1 MNKSLISTDILNQ
14 NLPCFLFSFPVDGL
28 LTQVNQRMLDYLEYE
43 SSELIGKLRF
53 EDLLTPGSKIFYKT
67 HFLPMLMMQNKVDEM
82 FLSVSSKGGKEY
94 PVLMNMVLVNSE
106 GKQTIQAVG
115 LHMAKR
121 NKYEKGIIEAKRTAE
136 KALLDNELL
145 LKMKLKLEK
154 QQEVMEKQLRDLRR
168 INQEQ
173 EEFGKILSHDLQ
185 EPLRKI
191 HLFAGL
197 LEGKTEKDGFNPK
210 LRSYLHK
217 LLDLSEYA
225 QELMARLQRYHS
237 LEDRIN
243 ESTTANLPAM
253 IHSALDKLNIS
264 EIVPDLSGLRAV
276 DVFGD
281 IPRLTWVLGELMF
294 NSYKFRSKEVPLSIN
309 ITADIIKDNFYQE
322 VEDAY
327 KYTHFIQLRIKDNA
341 RGFPSNAE
349 GRVFGLLQ
357 KFHPDSGKGIG
368 LAYCKKI
375 VEFHQGHI
383 SMKPIPN
390 GGSLFTILLPLDKG
404 ETLI

>member
-1 MNKSLISTDILNQ
+1 MK
-14 NLPCFLFSFPVDGL
+14 
-28 LTQVNQRMLDYLEYE
+28 DYLEYE
-43 SSELIGKLRF
+43 YSELIDKLRF
-53 EDLLTPGSKIFYKT
+53 EDLLTAGSKIFYKT
-67 HFLPMLMMQNKVDEM
+67 HFLPMLMMQNRVDEM
-82 FLSVSSKGGKEY
+82 FLSLSSKGGKEY
-94 PVLMNMVLVNSE
+94 PVLMNMELVNKY

-115 LHMAKR
+115 LHMARR
-121 NKYEKGIIEAKRTAE
+121 NKYEKGIIDAKRAAE

-154 QQEVMEKQLRDLRR
+154 QQEVTEKQLRNLRR

-173 EEFGKILSHDLQ
+173 EEFGKILSHDMQ

-197 LEGKTEKDGFNPK
+197 LEGRTENDGFDPK

-225 QELMARLQRYHS
+225 QELMAKLQRYHS

-243 ESTTANLPAM
+243 ESTTGNLLAM
-253 IHSALDKLNIS
+253 IHSALIKLNNSGIA
-264 EIVPDLSGLRAV
+264 PDLSGLREV
-276 DVFGD
+276 EVFGD

-294 NSYKFRSKEVPLSIN
+294 NSYKFRSKEEPLSIM
-309 ITADIIKDNFYQE
+309 ITADIIKDNFYQV
-322 VEDAY
+322 VENAY
-327 KYTHFIQLRIKDNA
+327 KYTNFIQIRIKDNA

-375 VEFHQGHI
+375 VEFHHGHI
-383 SMKPIPN
+383 SMKSIPN
-390 GGSLFTILLPLDKG
+390 EGSQFTILLPIKK
-404 ETLI
+404 EEASV

>member
-1 MNKSLISTDILNQ
+1 MNQ

-28 LTQVNQRMLDYLEYE
+28 LTQVNQRMLDYLGYE

-94 PVLMNMVLVNSE
+94 PVLMNMVLVNSD
-106 GKQTIQAVG
+106 GRQTIQAVG

-154 QQEVMEKQLRDLRR
+154 QQEVNEQQLRDLRR
-168 INQEQ
+168 VNQEQ

-197 LEGKTEKDGFNPK
+197 LEGRTENEGFDPK

-243 ESTTANLPAM
+243 ESTTGNLSAM
-253 IHSALDKLNIS
+253 IHSALIKLNNPGIA
-264 EIVPDLSGLRAV
+264 PDLSGLRAV
-276 DVFGD
+276 EVYGD

-294 NSYKFRSKEVPLSIN
+294 NSYKFRSQEEPLSIN
-309 ITADIIKDNFYQE
+309 ITADIIKDNFYQV

-327 KYTHFIQLRIKDNA
+327 KFTHFIQIRIKDNSS
-341 RGFPSNAE
+341 GFPPNAE

-375 VEFHQGHI
+375 VEFHHGHI
-383 SMKPIPN
+383 SMKSIPN
-390 GGSLFTILLPLDKG
+390 GGSQFTILLPLNKLD
-404 ETLI
+404 TLD

>member
-1 MNKSLISTDILNQ
+1 MNQ
-14 NLPCFLFSFPVDGL
+14 NLPCFQFSFPVDGL
-28 LTQVNQRMLDYLEYE
+28 LAEVNQRMKDYLEYE
-43 SSELIGKLRF
+43 YSELIDKLRF
-53 EDLLTPGSKIFYKT
+53 EDLLTAGSKIFYKT
-67 HFLPMLMMQNKVDEM
+67 HFLPMLMMQNRVDEM
-82 FLSVSSKGGKEY
+82 FLSLSSKGGKEY
-94 PVLMNMVLVNSE
+94 PVLMNMELVNKD

-121 NKYEKGIIEAKRTAE
+121 NKYEKGIIEAKRAAE

-154 QQEVMEKQLRDLRR
+154 QQEVTEKQLRNLRR

-173 EEFGKILSHDLQ
+173 EEFGKILSHDMQ

-197 LEGKTEKDGFNPK
+197 LEGRTENDGFDPK
-210 LRSYLHK
+210 LRSYLQK

-243 ESTTANLPAM
+243 ESTTGNLPAM
-253 IHSALDKLNIS
+253 IHSALIKLNNSGIA
-264 EIVPDLSGLRAV
+264 PDLSGLRAV
-276 DVFGD
+276 EVFGD

-294 NSYKFRSKEVPLSIN
+294 NSYKFRSKEEPLSIM
-309 ITADIIKDNFYQE
+309 ITADIIKDNFYQV
-322 VEDAY
+322 VENAY
-327 KYTHFIQLRIKDNA
+327 KYTNFIQIRIKDNA

-375 VEFHQGHI
+375 IEFHHGHI
-383 SMKPIPN
+383 SMKSIPN
-390 GGSLFTILLPLDKG
+390 EGSQFTILLPIKK
-404 ETLI
+404 EEASV

>member
-1 MNKSLISTDILNQ
+1 LNQ
-14 NLPCFLFSFPVDGL
+14 NLPCFQFSFPVDGL
-28 LTQVNQRMLDYLEYE
+28 LAEVNQRMKDYLEYE

-53 EDLLTPGSKIFYKT
+53 EDLLTAGSKIFYKT

-82 FLSVSSKGGKEY
+82 FLSLSSKGGKEY
-94 PVLMNMVLVNSE
+94 PVLMNMELVNKD
-106 GKQTIQAVG
+106 GKLTIQAVG

-121 NKYEKGIIEAKRTAE
+121 NKYEKGIIEAKRAAE

-154 QQEVMEKQLRDLRR
+154 QQEVTEKQLRNLRR

-173 EEFGKILSHDLQ
+173 EEFGKILSHDMQ

-197 LEGKTEKDGFNPK
+197 LEGRTDNYGFDPK
-210 LRSYLHK
+210 LRSYLQK

-243 ESTTANLPAM
+243 KSTIGHLPAM
-253 IHSALDKLNIS
+253 IHSALIKLNNPGIA
-264 EIVPDLSGLRAV
+264 PDLSGLRAV
-276 DVFGD
+276 EVFGD

-294 NSYKFRSKEVPLSIN
+294 NSYKFRSKEEPLSIM
-309 ITADIIKDNFYQE
+309 ITADIIKDNFYQV
-322 VEDAY
+322 VENAY
-327 KYTHFIQLRIKDNA
+327 KYTNFIQIRIKDNA
-341 RGFPSNAE
+341 RGFPYNAE

-375 VEFHQGHI
+375 IEFHHGHI
-383 SMKPIPN
+383 SMKSIPN
-390 GGSLFTILLPLDKG
+390 EGSQFTILLPLDKM
-404 ETLI
+404 EPSV